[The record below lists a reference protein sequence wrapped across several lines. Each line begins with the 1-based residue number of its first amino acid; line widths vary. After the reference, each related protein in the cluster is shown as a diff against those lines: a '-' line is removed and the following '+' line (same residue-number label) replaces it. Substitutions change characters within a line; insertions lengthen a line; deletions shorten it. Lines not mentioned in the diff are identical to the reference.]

1 MKRPQSISVI
11 FTLVTLT
18 FVLTGFKAE
27 DIVLHKEYLKDIK
40 IIDDQ
45 KDHGGLVGTWI
56 KSDDPET
63 ILVFNIDFTLT
74 EKSKEKKSQNT
85 WTINS
90 KDREVCI
97 GTSDCI
103 YYEVTE
109 LALFLYID
117 DKIITYNKDR
127 N

>member
-11 FTLVTLT
+11 FALVALV
-18 FVLTGFKAE
+18 FVLTAFKTE
-27 DIVLHKEYLKDIK
+27 DILSQREYLKEMQIT
-40 IIDDQ
+40 DDQ

-56 KSDDPET
+56 KQDDPET
-63 ILVFNIDFTLT
+63 ILVFSLDFTLT
-74 EKSKEKKSQNT
+74 EKSKEKTTQNT
-85 WTINS
+85 WSVNS

-103 YYEVTE
+103 YYDVTE

-117 DKIITYNKDR
+117 DKIVAYNRDR
-127 N
+127 K